1 MPGAYCDYLLIS
13 FVVVYALIL
22 LYLLL
27 ISYVNKFV
35 QVVYIAD
42 VLPTSYNSW
51 EDLPNPPAALINV
64 Y

>member
-42 VLPTSYNSW
+42 VLPTSYNS
-51 EDLPNPPAALINV
+51 
-64 Y
+64 